1 MPVDGF
7 AVKLDN
13 TFSLDNTFPTDP
25 GHGFFLSTPLNL

>member
-1 MPVDGF
+1 MPVEGF

-13 TFSLDNTFPTDP
+13 PFPLDNPLPTDP